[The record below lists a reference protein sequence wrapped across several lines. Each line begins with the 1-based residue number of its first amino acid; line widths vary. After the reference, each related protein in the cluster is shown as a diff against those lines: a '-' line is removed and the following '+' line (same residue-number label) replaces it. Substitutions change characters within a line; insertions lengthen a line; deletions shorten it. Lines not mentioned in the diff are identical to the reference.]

1 MNNRLLL
8 ISLSVLFLLSG
19 SPTGARE
26 ATPLAKDPAVEAR
39 MMNLAHELRCL
50 VCQNQTIADSHADL
64 ANDLKEEIREMI
76 KAGKTDDEI
85 KSFMTER
92 YGDFV
97 LYRPPLKFK
106 TLLLWIG
113 PAVLLLITAV
123 LFILN
128 IRSRQHKQASAFLS
142 EEQHRQAQS
151 ILQEKE

>member
-8 ISLSVLFLLSG
+8 ITLSVLLLS
-19 SPTGARE
+19 SMLPTWAKE
-26 ATPLAKDPAVEAR
+26 AAPLAKDPAVEAR
-39 MMNLAHELRCL
+39 MMHLAHELRCL

-64 ANDLKEEIREMI
+64 AKDLKQEIREMI

-113 PAVLLLITAV
+113 PVVLLLITAIF
-123 LFILN
+123 FILN
-128 IRSRQHKQASAFLS
+128 IRSRQRKQTSTPLS
-142 EEQHRQAQS
+142 EAQHRQAQS
-151 ILQEKE
+151 LLQGKE